1 MKDEA
6 YVLTSKHSKSIDV
19 FSVRCADEPPSVLIF
34 QEREDAERYVIMLK
48 EDVDYIVG
56 ESLELEITEIPLGNA
71 IDLFNEK
78 GHNYIF
84 VKSDDLFVPPDADF
98 FPPPAAEY

>member
-34 QEREDAERYVIMLK
+34 QEREDAERYVIIK
-48 EDVDYIVG
+48 CVYE
-56 ESLELEITEIPLGNA
+56 EC
-71 IDLFNEK
+71 
-78 GHNYIF
+78 
-84 VKSDDLFVPPDADF
+84 
-98 FPPPAAEY
+98 